1 LIASSSFVFKQPL
14 LLGRCIYYYYF
25 HVIGITI
32 TITM

>member
-14 LLGRCIYYYYF
+14 LLGRCIYYYYYF

-32 TITM
+32 TM